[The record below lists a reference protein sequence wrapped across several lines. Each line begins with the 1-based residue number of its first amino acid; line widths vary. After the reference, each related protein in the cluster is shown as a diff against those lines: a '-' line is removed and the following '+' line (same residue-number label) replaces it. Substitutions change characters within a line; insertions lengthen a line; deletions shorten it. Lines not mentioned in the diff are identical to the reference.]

1 VKPVAVVRDPLCLGH
16 SNGPGHPESP
26 ERLQAIERMLS
37 DFPLRGRLVHLPA
50 RDASFE
56 ELARVHKPEYI
67 RRIEAT
73 RGLPLSVL
81 DPDTSASAGS
91 HAAALRAAGGVLAA
105 VEAVLAGGYAG
116 AFAAVRPPGHH
127 AEADRAMG
135 FCLFNNA
142 AVAARWALD
151 RCGLRRVLLMD
162 WDVHHGNGSMHSFYD
177 SREVLY
183 FSVHQYPHYP
193 GTGRVEELGRG
204 EGLGYTVNVPLPG
217 GQGDAEYLSVFRELL
232 RPLALAFRPELILV
246 SAGFD
251 ILRDD
256 PLADMRVTEA
266 GVAGLTLA
274 LMGIAGEC
282 CPGRLAF
289 ALEGGYDL
297 PALASG
303 VSAVLRTL
311 LGEEPP
317 PAGEREADG
326 ATRQVLARLR
336 VQLAP
341 HWPILK
347 AGV

>member
-1 VKPVAVVRDPLCLGH
+1 MKPVALIRDPLCLEH

-26 ERLQAIERMLS
+26 ARLQAIEGMLAGS
-37 DFPLRGRLVHLPA
+37 PLRDRLAFLPA

-56 ELARVHKPEYI
+56 ELALVHTAEHI

-73 RGLPLSVL
+73 RGRELTVL
-81 DPDTSASAGS
+81 DPDTSTSAGS
-91 HAAALRAAGGVLAA
+91 HAAALRAAGGVLSA
-105 VEAVLAGGYAG
+105 VEAVLGGGYAG

-142 AVAARWALD
+142 AVAARSALD
-151 RCGLRRVLLMD
+151 RHGLHRLLLAD
-162 WDVHHGNGSMHSFYD
+162 WDVHHGNGSMHAFYD
-177 SREVLY
+177 SSEVLY

-193 GTGRVEELGRG
+193 GTGRAEETGRG
-204 EGLGYTVNVPLPG
+204 PGEGYTVNVPLPG
-217 GQGDAEYLSVFRELL
+217 GQGDAEYLAVFRELL
-232 RPLALAFRPELILV
+232 QPLALAYRPELILV

-251 ILRDD
+251 IHRDD

-266 GVAGLTLA
+266 GFAWMTRVLAEVAEA
-274 LMGIAGEC
+274 C
-282 CPGRLAF
+282 CPGRLVF

-297 PALASG
+297 AALASG
-303 VSAVLRTL
+303 VAAVLRTL

-317 PAGEREADG
+317 PLGGQSRDPSTRSVIDG
-326 ATRQVLARLR
+326 LK

-341 HWPILK
+341 RWPILE
-347 AGV
+347 AEA